1 MNTKITACVVALVP
15 LLFAA
20 TAHAEIKVLP
30 SPDNYIVKKLP
41 GRWEVD
47 PELTKRLGGKEI
59 GPLEFVEDVKAV
71 EKIPADYHAD
81 LVEFQVY
88 QTGYLTRD
96 GKVYPYVLVDMEGMV
111 GVVYF
116 LGKGGDFFDDFG
128 VLSLALAPAKQT
140 SGDLLFLSDNETNPF
155 AGYRREG
162 ADKVSAAL
170 QRPMTL
176 EFDRNDLRKILELVS
191 DKIEVP
197 IEMVD
202 RDFAEAGITKNQS
215 MSLHEAKRPAGDI
228 LRIVLEKA
236 SPGGQLVYVVKPDR
250 NNDGRETVFICT
262 RKGTLSR
269 GEKLPAVFDR
279 PPPLQSPT
287 STTPVKDGPGNPF
300 GRGNGS

>member
-1 MNTKITACVVALVP
+1 MNSKFAACLLALVP
-15 LLFAA
+15 SFAA
-20 TAHAEIKVLP
+20 TAQAEIKVLP
-30 SPDNYIVKKLP
+30 SPDNYIVNKLP

-47 PELTKRLGGKEI
+47 PELTQRLGGKEI
-59 GPLEFVEDVKAV
+59 GPLEFVADAKAV
-71 EKIPADYHAD
+71 DKIPTDYHQD
-81 LVEFQVY
+81 LVEFEVY
-88 QTGYLTRD
+88 QIGFVTREGKRHPYL
-96 GKVYPYVLVDMEGMV
+96 LVEIEGLV

-116 LGKGGDFFDDFG
+116 LGKGGDFLDDFG
-128 VLSLALAPAKQT
+128 VISIALVPAKET
-140 SGDLLFLSDNETNPF
+140 SGDLLFLSDNETSPF

-176 EFDRNDLRKILELVS
+176 EFDRNDLRKILELIS

-215 MSLHEAKRPAGDI
+215 MSLREAKRPAGEI

-236 SPGGQLVYVVKPDR
+236 SPGGQLIYVVKPDR

-279 PPPLQSPT
+279 PPPLQTPT
-287 STTPVKDGPGNPF
+287 STTPVKDRPGNPF

>member
-1 MNTKITACVVALVP
+1 MNTKFVAWLLALV
-15 LLFAA
+15 LLFAV
-20 TAHAEIKVLP
+20 TAQAEIKVLP

-47 PELTKRLGGKEI
+47 PELTKRLGGKDI
-59 GPLEFVEDVKAV
+59 GPLEFVDDAKAV
-71 EKIPADYHAD
+71 DKIPADYHQD
-81 LVEFQVY
+81 LVEFEVY
-88 QTGYLTRD
+88 QIGFVTRE
-96 GKVYPYVLVDMEGMV
+96 GKRYPYLLMEIEGLV

-116 LGKGGDFFDDFG
+116 LGKGGDFLDDFG
-128 VLSLALAPAKQT
+128 VISIALVPAKET
-140 SGDLLFLSDNETNPF
+140 TGDLLFLSDNETSPF

-176 EFDRNDLRKILELVS
+176 EFDRNDLRKILELIS

-215 MSLHEAKRPAGDI
+215 MSLHEAKRPAGEI

-250 NNDGRETVFICT
+250 NKDGQETVFICT
-262 RKGTLSR
+262 RKGTQSR
-269 GEKLPAVFDR
+269 GEKLPAVFNR
-279 PPPLQSPT
+279 PPPLQTPT
-287 STTPVKDGPGNPF
+287 STTPVKDGLGNPF

>member
-1 MNTKITACVVALVP
+1 MNVKLAVAAL
-15 LLFAA
+15 AA
-20 TAHAEIKVLP
+20 IALCGSIARAEIKVLP

-71 EKIPADYHAD
+71 DKIPADYHQD
-81 LVEFQVY
+81 LVEFEVY
-88 QTGYLTRD
+88 QIGFVTREGKQHPYL
-96 GKVYPYVLVDMEGMV
+96 LVEIEGLV

-116 LGKGGDFFDDFG
+116 LGKGGDFLDDFG
-128 VLSLALAPAKQT
+128 VISIALVPAKDT
-140 SGDLLFLSDNETNPF
+140 ADDLLFLGDNETSPF

-176 EFDRNDLRKILELVS
+176 EFDRNDLRRILELIS
-191 DKIEVP
+191 DKTEVP

-215 MSLHEAKRPAGDI
+215 MSLHEANRPAGEI

-287 STTPVKDGPGNPF
+287 STTPLKDGPGNPF

>member
-1 MNTKITACVVALVP
+1 MNVKLAVAAL
-15 LLFAA
+15 AA
-20 TAHAEIKVLP
+20 IALCGSIARAEIKVLP

-71 EKIPADYHAD
+71 DKIPADYHQD
-81 LVEFQVY
+81 LVEFEVY
-88 QTGYLTRD
+88 QIGFVTREGKQHPYL
-96 GKVYPYVLVDMEGMV
+96 LVEIEGLV

-116 LGKGGDFFDDFG
+116 LGKGGDFLDDFG
-128 VLSLALAPAKQT
+128 VISIALVPAKDT
-140 SGDLLFLSDNETNPF
+140 ADDLLFLGDNETSPF

-176 EFDRNDLRKILELVS
+176 EFDRNDLRRILELIS

-215 MSLHEAKRPAGDI
+215 MSLHEANRPAGEI

-287 STTPVKDGPGNPF
+287 STTPLKDGPGNPF